1 MLGNKLLIKFAKPY
15 PGWIILTIILGF
27 SGALFNGIGTALI
40 VPVILK
46 IVGQEV
52 NLTSAPGILKL
63 IMYPFDKVS
72 ESYRLPL
79 MAGAII
85 FTIISS
91 NFK

>member
-1 MLGNKLLIKFAKPY
+1 MSKNNLLIKFAKPY

-52 NLTSAPGILKL
+52 DLTSAPGILKV
-63 IMYPFDKVS
+63 IMYP
-72 ESYRLPL
+72 L
-79 MAGAII
+79 
-85 FTIISS
+85 
-91 NFK
+91 